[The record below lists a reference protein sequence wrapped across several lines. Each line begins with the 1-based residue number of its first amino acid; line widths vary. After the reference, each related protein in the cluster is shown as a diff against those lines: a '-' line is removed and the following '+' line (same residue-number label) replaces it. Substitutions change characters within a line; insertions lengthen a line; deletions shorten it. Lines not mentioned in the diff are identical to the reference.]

1 MICLF
6 FLLFLSKYC
15 WQNIICVYCLIYLG
29 GDLHLQTYGV
39 SCVPDVAV
47 LDLQAMFANRDSS
60 IDPTSPALLL
70 VCSDGVWDN
79 WKFQDV
85 VQYFKGNKY

>member
-1 MICLF
+1 
-6 FLLFLSKYC
+6 
-15 WQNIICVYCLIYLG
+15 
-29 GDLHLQTYGV
+29 
-39 SCVPDVAV
+39 
-47 LDLQAMFANRDSS
+47 MFANRDSS